1 MFYPR
6 ALPGRITIRGTSIE
20 LFEAGSGPAL
30 LYLHAGEG
38 ADPAAPFLPQLARHF
53 RVIMPAHPGFGLS
66 DLPGYVSTVDD
77 LGYFYLD
84 LIEQLDLRDVTLV
97 GSSLG
102 AWLAL
107 EIATKDRTRLARLVL
122 DNPLGLRFRERT
134 ERDFFDIFHESPTD
148 WTKFFLAGAP
158 EDQRD
163 WASEPDDVAL
173 RAARNREAFTLLAW
187 SPYLHNPKLAPRLHR
202 AHLPALVLW
211 GNEDRIASQAYAE
224 AVADA
229 LPQGRFRTIVGAG
242 HLASV
247 DKPEAFAEAILD
259 FALHPLIA
267 AA

>member
-6 ALPGRITIRGTSIE
+6 ALPRRLTICGTSIE
-20 LFEAGSGPAL
+20 LFEAGSGPDL

-38 ADPAAPFLPQLARHF
+38 ADPEAPFLHQLARRF

-66 DLPGYVSTVDD
+66 DLPGHVSTVDD

-97 GSSLG
+97 GSSVG
-102 AWLAL
+102 AWLAM

-122 DNPLGLRFRERT
+122 DNPLGLRFGERT
-134 ERDFFDIFHESPTD
+134 ERDFFDIFHESPTE

-158 EDQRD
+158 EDRRD
-163 WASEPDDVAL
+163 WASEPEDVAM

-187 SPYLHNPKLAPRLHR
+187 SPYLHNPKLRARLHR
-202 AHLPALVLW
+202 ADLPALVLW
-211 GNEDRIASQAYAE
+211 GDQDRIASQAYAA

-229 LPQGRFRTIVGAG
+229 LPQGQFRTIAGAG
-242 HLASV
+242 HLANV
-247 DKPEAFAEAILD
+247 DQPEVFADAILD
-259 FALHPLIA
+259 FARSTLTVA
-267 AA
+267 A